1 LVEIINS
8 CNDSLLDLL
17 WHDMC
22 SKSDFSEQPV
32 FSYVDQLVDL
42 MDAAG
47 IESAHIEGESLGGRV
62 ALWFALRYP
71 ERVKKLILNTS
82 GHIKLKDGEAEDRP
96 EDGKKL
102 LAERSLQ
109 AISNPSRRN
118 HSKTFGMAY
127 GFS

>member
-1 LVEIINS
+1 MIHGIGGNAEAYSRNVVRLGQQFRAMSI
-8 CNDSLLDLL
+8 DLL
-17 WHDMC
+17 WHGMS

-71 ERVKKLILNTS
+71 ERADIQYQRTYQV
-82 GHIKLKDGEAEDRP
+82 
-96 EDGKKL
+96 
-102 LAERSLQ
+102 
-109 AISNPSRRN
+109 
-118 HSKTFGMAY
+118 
-127 GFS
+127 